1 MRSRHFISLVAAA
14 FLPVVLAPPARA
26 VFEETRPQYQQR
38 YGKALFEM
46 NVDDRHPGLIF
57 DCKPFRIWAVFEGDK
72 SVGEIHF
79 KASGISSVDIASV
92 LRQNGGGLN
101 WRKENVT
108 MSKGDAEKMKAQ
120 GIMELQMWSRSDN
133 KAFAGF
139 MRAATGTGKARKEMG
154 FVLVGN
160 KKGVKLVTE
169 LDPKRQWVPKALSQ

>member
-1 MRSRHFISLVAAA
+1 
-14 FLPVVLAPPARA
+14 
-26 VFEETRPQYQQR
+26 
-38 YGKALFEM
+38 
-46 NVDDRHPGLIF
+46 
-57 DCKPFRIWAVFEGDK
+57 
-72 SVGEIHF
+72 
-79 KASGISSVDIASV
+79 
-92 LRQNGGGLN
+92 
-101 WRKENVT
+101 